1 MDTFCVANPAAPSGP
16 RVSEEK
22 DSWQP
27 LPLLLPRPYHI
38 HRPGARTLPETLLV
52 GLTSVRAQALE
63 TRPRAVPLAKG
74 ADRPCRSL
82 PLTLLPGQG

>member
-38 HRPGARTLPETLLV
+38 HCPGARTLPETLLV
-52 GLTSVRAQALE
+52 SLTFVRAQA
-63 TRPRAVPLAKG
+63 RPGDTSKG
-74 ADRPCRSL
+74 GA
-82 PLTLLPGQG
+82 PGKGSQASS